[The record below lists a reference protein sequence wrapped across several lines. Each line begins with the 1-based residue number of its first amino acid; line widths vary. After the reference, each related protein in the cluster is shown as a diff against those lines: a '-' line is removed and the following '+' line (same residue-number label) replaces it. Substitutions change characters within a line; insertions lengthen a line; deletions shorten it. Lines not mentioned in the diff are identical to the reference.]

1 MAGSFGNTGTDNG
14 LTAETQASDKF
25 GAFVRNNGVAPPPP
39 GTPGGAGV
47 FGLTVV
53 PGAAGV
59 FGSNNNTV
67 GVGVQGNGP
76 EAGVSGFS
84 KGGTGIRGFSDQG
97 DGAFAQTGSSSHV
110 GVFGRNTSSD
120 AATGGGAGGAGVFG
134 LTVSPHAAGVFGSNT
149 GAEGVGIQGN
159 GPTAGVNG
167 FSESGNGV
175 RAFSNRGDAIAGF
188 ANDSSRNGIL
198 GRNNATNAAPSGD
211 NAPIGNGVF
220 GYTDVPNASGVVGA
234 VAATNTDGA
243 GVCGIGPIAG
253 RFFGDVIVTGD
264 VKLAGADLAE
274 HFQTAQTQTATVEP
288 GTVMVIDGVDQVR
301 VSDTP
306 YDQRVAGVVS
316 GAGEYRPGV
325 VLDHQRKGTESRQP
339 LALVG
344 KVYCKVDASFSP
356 VQTGDLLTTSPT
368 PGHAMR
374 ADDAARSY
382 GAVLGK
388 AMAPLAEGTGLLPVL
403 VTLH

>member
-1 MAGSFGNTGTDNG
+1 MTGSFGNTGTDNG

-25 GAFVRNNGVAPPPP
+25 GAFIRNNGTAPSPP

-47 FGLTVV
+47 FGLTVT

-59 FGSNNNTV
+59 FGSNNNTA

-76 EAGVSGFS
+76 EAGISGFS
-84 KGGTGIRGFSDQG
+84 KGGAGVRGFSDQG
-97 DGAFAQTGSSSHV
+97 DGAFTQTGSSSHV
-110 GVFGRNTSSD
+110 GLFGNNISTD
-120 AATGGGAGGAGVFG
+120 AASGGGAGGAGVFG
-134 LTVSPHAAGVFGSNT
+134 LTVSPDAAGVFGSNN
-149 GAEGVGIQGN
+149 GSSGVGVQGS
-159 GPTAGVNG
+159 GPTAGVSG

-175 RAFSNRGDAIAGF
+175 RAFSNHGDAIAGF
-188 ANDSSRNGIL
+188 ANESSRNGIF
-198 GRNNATNAAPSGD
+198 GRNSATNAAPSGHD
-211 NAPIGNGVF
+211 APIGNGVF
-220 GYTDVPNASGVVGA
+220 GFTDVPNASGVVGA

-264 VKLAGADLAE
+264 VQLTGADLAE
-274 HFQTAQTQTATVEP
+274 HFETAGTATVEP

-316 GAGEYRPGV
+316 GAGEYQPGV
-325 VLDHQRKGTESRQP
+325 VLDHQGAVGSRQP

-344 KVYCKVDASFSP
+344 KVNCKVDASFGP
-356 VQTGDLLTTSPT
+356 VQTGDLLTTSLT

-388 AMAPLAEGTGLLPVL
+388 AMAPLTEGTGLLPVL

>member
-1 MAGSFGNTGTDNG
+1 
-14 LTAETQASDKF
+14 
-25 GAFVRNNGVAPPPP
+25 
-39 GTPGGAGV
+39 GGAGV
-47 FGLTVV
+47 FGLTVS
-53 PGAAGV
+53 PDAAGV
-59 FGSNNNTV
+59 FGSNNGSS

-76 EAGVSGFS
+76 TAGV
-84 KGGTGIRGFSDQG
+84 RGFSDQG
-97 DGAFAQTGSSSHV
+97 DGAFTQTGSSSHV
-110 GVFGRNTSSD
+110 GLFGNNISTD
-120 AATGGGAGGAGVFG
+120 AASGGGAGGAGVFG
-134 LTVSPHAAGVFGSNT
+134 LTVSPDAAGVFGSNN
-149 GAEGVGIQGN
+149 GSSGVGVQGS
-159 GPTAGVNG
+159 GPTAGVSG

-175 RAFSNRGDAIAGF
+175 RAFSNHGDAIAGF
-188 ANDSSRNGIL
+188 ANESSRNGIF
-198 GRNNATNAAPSGD
+198 GRNSATNAAPSGHD
-211 NAPIGNGVF
+211 APIGNGVF
-220 GYTDVPNASGVVGA
+220 GFTDVPNASGVVGA

-264 VKLAGADLAE
+264 VQLTGADLAE
-274 HFQTAQTQTATVEP
+274 HFETAGTATVEP

-316 GAGEYRPGV
+316 GAGEYQPGV
-325 VLDHQRKGTESRQP
+325 VLDHQGAVGSRQP

-344 KVYCKVDASFSP
+344 KVNCKVDASFGP
-356 VQTGDLLTTSPT
+356 VQTGDLLTTSLT

-388 AMAPLAEGTGLLPVL
+388 AMAPLTEGTGLLPVL